1 MGSPVRTYGGVEAKE
16 PEFIDGER
24 ARAARTAMPSDRMVR
39 ALAETFGTLSDP
51 TRVRIISALA
61 GEELC
66 VFDLARLLG
75 LSGSAISHQ
84 LRLLRG
90 QRLVKYRKEGK
101 IAFFSPD
108 DDHIGTSWRSASS
121 TSPWSDFFYSMN
133 EMCAHP
139 YEITRM
145 LSNAKGGWEG
155 TCASH

>member
-1 MGSPVRTYGGVEAKE
+1 MTCNGAEGKK
-16 PEFIDGER
+16 PEFIDSES
-24 ARAARTAMPSDRMVR
+24 ARAARNAMPSDRMVR

-51 TRVRIISALA
+51 TRVRILSALA

-101 IAFFSPD
+101 IAFYSLD
-108 DDHIGTSWRSASS
+108 DDHIRNLMEECIKHVTL
-121 TSPWSDFFYSMN
+121 
-133 EMCAHP
+133 E
-139 YEITRM
+139 
-145 LSNAKGGWEG
+145 
-155 TCASH
+155 

>member
-1 MGSPVRTYGGVEAKE
+1 LGSSVRTHNGAEAKK
-16 PEFIDGER
+16 PEFIDGES
-24 ARAARTAMPSDRMVR
+24 ARAARKAMPSDRMVR

-66 VFDLARLLG
+66 VFDLAHLLG

-101 IAFFSPD
+101 IAFYSLD
-108 DDHIGTSWRSASS
+108 DDHIRNLMEECIKHVTL
-121 TSPWSDFFYSMN
+121 
-133 EMCAHP
+133 E
-139 YEITRM
+139 
-145 LSNAKGGWEG
+145 
-155 TCASH
+155 